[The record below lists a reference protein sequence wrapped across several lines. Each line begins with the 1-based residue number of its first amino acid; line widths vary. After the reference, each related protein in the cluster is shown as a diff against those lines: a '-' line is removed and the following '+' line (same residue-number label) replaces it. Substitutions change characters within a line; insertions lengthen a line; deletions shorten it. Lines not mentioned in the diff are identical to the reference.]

1 MAAKIVYLTKWSIFL
16 ENVGNVELN
25 ENALYAGFRTLTAK
39 IMGIQLF
46 TPQDFQRSTVM
57 FLDRKSDVSINNHPN
72 WVPLQPNGKKAYDH
86 PPKSIIFRT
95 ARSAFQ
101 IPHDRGNTT
110 RKFRI
115 SCDFNDDISEND
127 CAFSRKYLR
136 TSYRH
141 HRMKLRANENFWA
154 PNFSFF
160 TMAIER

>member
-1 MAAKIVYLTKWSIFL
+1 
-16 ENVGNVELN
+16 
-25 ENALYAGFRTLTAK
+25 
-39 IMGIQLF
+39 MGIQLF

-110 RKFRI
+110 RKLRI
-115 SCDFNDDISEND
+115 SCDFNDDISENE
-127 CAFSRKYLR
+127 CAFSRRDLR

-141 HRMKLRANENFWA
+141 HRCEFRANGNFLV
-154 PNFSFF
+154 FQFF
-160 TMAIER
+160 VFYNSNRKIKRSVYLPKAWSKTDGCGLLILLTTNRHWV